1 MKGCI
6 QHKAKQTNHCYPTG
20 NQIVSDSNREAL
32 CVYEALWFGNDVRK
46 KKKKK
51 KKAAVAAVPLMER
64 QERKEV
70 LVQVWPG
77 I

>member
-46 KKKKK
+46 KRKK